1 MANGSVAN
9 GGPPSVDPERP
20 GVRFS
25 VRDRGPGIAPENLG
39 RVFERFWQ
47 ERSTA
52 HRGAGLGLAIAK
64 AIAQAHG
71 GCVWAE
77 RTPGEGSTFHL
88 YLPASD
94 ACNDAE
100 SEAQTAHSK

>member
-1 MANGSVAN
+1 MPFRAQRRSRRRRRRAWRRFCVLSGVAV
-9 GGPPSVDPERP
+9 GTLERW
-20 GVRFS
+20 V
-25 VRDRGPGIAPENLG
+25 EQT
-39 RVFERFWQ
+39 FERFWQ

-52 HRGAGLGLAIAK
+52 RRGAGLGLAIAK

-71 GCVWAE
+71 GRVWAE
-77 RTPGEGSTFHL
+77 STPGEGSTFHL

-100 SEAQTAHSK
+100 SEARTAHSK